1 MGYESYY
8 EVAKNDLKYLDY
20 SMLAVDGAPAFN
32 NFLVQ
37 EQQICEK
44 MLKELVHR
52 FVFTSDVQNI
62 LKSHKLITLVNAVQK
77 YTEWDLQLDSG
88 KLRILSDFYFDERY
102 PSIDYLVATKDD
114 ALDGY
119 ETTKSVV
126 QAVEKMIEEYK
137 PKMKKMDVF

>member
-20 SMLAVDGAPAFN
+20 SMQAVDGAPAFN
-32 NFLVQ
+32 NFLLQ

-62 LKSHKLITLVNAVQK
+62 LKSHKLITLVNAIQR

-88 KLRILSDFYFDERY
+88 KLRILSDFYFDGRY

>member
-8 EVAKNDLKYLDY
+8 DVAKNDLAFLDY
-20 SMLAVDGAPAFN
+20 SMQAVDGAPAFN

-62 LKSHKLITLVNAVQK
+62 LKSHKLITLVNAIQK
-77 YTEWDLQLDSG
+77 YTEWDLQLDIG
-88 KLRILSDFYFDERY
+88 KLRILSDFYFDGRY

-126 QAVEKMIEEYK
+126 QAVEKMIVEYK
-137 PKMKKMDVF
+137 PKMKKIDVF

>member
-1 MGYESYY
+1 M
-8 EVAKNDLKYLDY
+8 A
-20 SMLAVDGAPAFN
+20 
-32 NFLVQ
+32 
-37 EQQICEK
+37 
-44 MLKELVHR
+44 
-52 FVFTSDVQNI
+52 
-62 LKSHKLITLVNAVQK
+62 
-77 YTEWDLQLDSG
+77 WDLQLDSG
-88 KLRILSDFYFDERY
+88 KLRILSDFYFDWRY